1 MPQIVVDTAKGRYTI
16 TERHGAVT
24 RLAWGAGEEQGSS
37 ALLDRAAA
45 QLGEY
50 FLGQRRSFDL
60 PLAPEGTAF
69 QQRVW
74 RALSAIPFGKTRSYG
89 ELARELGSA
98 ARAVGGACGA
108 NPIPI
113 IIPCHRV
120 LAAKG
125 RLGGF
130 SGGNGLSSK
139 QQLLALEGVLDP
151 KSRQGSLFA
160 A

>member
-1 MPQIVVDTAKGRYTI
+1 VTHHAPDRRRYGQGPLHHHRTARRRDAPRLGRRRGT
-16 TERHGAVT
+16 G
-24 RLAWGAGEEQGSS
+24 QQ
-37 ALLDRAAA
+37 RAA
-45 QLGEY
+45 GP
-50 FLGQRRSFDL
+50 GG
-60 PLAPEGTAF
+60 PEGTAF

-74 RALSAIPFGKTRSYG
+74 RALSAIPFGETRSYG

-120 LAAKG
+120 LAANR

-130 SGGNGLSSK
+130 SGGDGLSSK
-139 QQLLALEGVLDP
+139 QQLLAHEGILDLMP
-151 KSRQGSLFA
+151 EQGSLFA

>member
-1 MPQIVVDTAKGRYTI
+1 MA
-16 TERHGAVT
+16 
-24 RLAWGAGEEQGSS
+24 RLAWGAGAEQGSS
-37 ALLDRAAA
+37 AVLERAAA
-45 QLGEY
+45 QLREY
-50 FLGQRRSFDL
+50 FLGERRRFDL
-60 PLAPEGTAF
+60 PLAPQGTAF

-74 RALSAIPFGKTRSYG
+74 QALYAIPFGETRSYG

-130 SGGNGLSSK
+130 SGGDGLSSK
-139 QQLLALEGVLDP
+139 RQLLAHEGILHLAP
-151 KSRQGSLFA
+151 EQGSLFA